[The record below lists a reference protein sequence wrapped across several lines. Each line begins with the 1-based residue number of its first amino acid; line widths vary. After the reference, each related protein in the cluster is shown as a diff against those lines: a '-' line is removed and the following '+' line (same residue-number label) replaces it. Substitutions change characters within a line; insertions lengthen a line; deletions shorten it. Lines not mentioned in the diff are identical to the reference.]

1 VNGVNL
7 AVRARGEGPAILF
20 IHGYPLDHTIWK
32 PQLDA
37 LEGWWRIAPD
47 LRGMGGSDAPD
58 AGYSMAAYAEDL
70 LALLDSLRIERVVLC
85 GHSMGGYVGFELMRR
100 ALDRIRA
107 VVLVATRAEADTPEG
122 QRARDAAARSARE
135 HGAEAIADAM
145 LPNML
150 GPTALQGD
158 PTLVATVRRV
168 MARTP
173 VVGLVGALAAM
184 RDRPDSTSFLA
195 SLQHVPTLVLAG
207 AEDRIIPV
215 ERARAMTERI
225 PGAKLTVV
233 PAAGHLPSLE
243 APEPTTAAIRA
254 FLASL
259 G

>member
-1 VNGVNL
+1 MNGITL
-7 AVRARGEGPAILF
+7 AVEARGEGPAILL

-37 LEGWWRIAPD
+37 LGGWRRIAPD
-47 LRGMGGSDAPD
+47 LRGMGGSDVPD
-58 AGYSMAAYAEDL
+58 SGYSMAAYARDL
-70 LALLDSLRIERVVLC
+70 LALLDSLRIDRVVLC
-85 GHSMGGYVGFELMRR
+85 AHSMGGYVGFELMRR
-100 ALDRIRA
+100 ALDRVRG

-122 QRARDAAARSARE
+122 RRARDAAARSARE
-135 HGAEAIADAM
+135 RGAEAIADAM

-150 GPTALQGD
+150 GPTALQD
-158 PTLVATVRRV
+158 NPALVAAVRRV

-173 VVGLVGALAAM
+173 VAGLVGALEAM
-184 RDRPDSTSFLA
+184 RDRPDSTPFLA

-225 PGAKLTVV
+225 PGAKLKVI

-243 APEPTTAAIRA
+243 APETTTAAIQA